1 MTGAS
6 TAWHLRQLADT
17 EVVLFEASSRL
28 GGRVEHVRLDGGVDI
43 EAGASMWV
51 RENRLMNELVRE
63 LGLRSVRRGGDELR
77 RVDRVGVYS
86 SGLSGIWNGS
96 QFVFQSSVWR
106 WLTPLRLFWRY
117 GLAPLDVQR
126 LVDSAVSRFVDIYD
140 EPVWNSTATL
150 MHRLRLV
157 NDTQLSL
164 AAFLRDQRVPQ
175 AYIDEIASVAVRVN
189 YGQAESRISAFAGLI
204 TLVAMSSDCFQV
216 DGGNSQLI
224 EAMVRASNATVRL
237 RSPVHAIEREQ
248 SMWQRV
254 KSAFSGSGAGAAA
267 RFRVNGEP
275 FDFVVIATPLELA
288 PALRVAL
295 AAAPSVPMRAF
306 QTTHTVIVSGMPAV
320 TMASTLGVE
329 SVMTTEAA
337 AAEQQQAPFTSFVL
351 QFRFDNGTC
360 VFKVFS
366 RTAVSDATLQEAF
379 AGPFTVHFRRA
390 WRAYPVLAPVE
401 TRDWAATILDE
412 QGIVYAN
419 AIESVVSTMET
430 AVLAGRNAARWIEQ
444 KRRAGV

>member
-6 TAWHLRQLADT
+6 IVWHLRHQASE

-63 LGLRSVRRGGDELR
+63 LGLRAVRRGGDELR

-86 SGLSGIWNGS
+86 SGLSGIWNGN
-96 QFVFQSSVWR
+96 QFVFQSSVWK
-106 WLTPLRLFWRY
+106 WLTPLRLFFRY

-126 LVDSAVSRFVDIYD
+126 LVDSAVSRFVGIYD
-140 EPVWNSTATL
+140 ESVWNSTAAL
-150 MHRLRLV
+150 MERLRLV
-157 NDTQLSL
+157 NDTQLTL

-204 TLVAMSSDCFQV
+204 TLVAMSSECFQV
-216 DGGNSQLI
+216 DGGNAQLI
-224 EAMVRASNATVRL
+224 DAMVRASNATVRL
-237 RSPVHAIEREQ
+237 RTPVHSIEREQ
-248 SMWQRV
+248 SIWQRV
-254 KSAFSGSGAGAAA
+254 KSALSGSNGGPAA
-267 RFRVNGEP
+267 RFLVNGEP

-288 PALRVAL
+288 PTLRVAL
-295 AAAPSVPMRAF
+295 AAPSMPMRAF

-329 SVMTTEAA
+329 SVMTTETAA
-337 AAEQQQAPFTSFVL
+337 REQAVSFTSFVL
-351 QFRFDNGTC
+351 QFRYVNGTC
-360 VFKVFS
+360 VYKVFS
-366 RTAVSDATLQEAF
+366 RTAVSDATLQEVF

-390 WRAYPVLAPVE
+390 WRAYPVLSPVE
-401 TRDWAATILDE
+401 TRDWASTILDE
-412 QGIVYAN
+412 EGIVYAN

-444 KRRAGV
+444 KRNAR